1 MQLPKGKIRIPWK
14 ESKIIIRNLTP
25 MMKDLKYCTKDLDI
39 ALC

>member
-14 ESKIIIRNLTP
+14 ESKTIIRNLTP
-25 MMKDLKYCTKDLDI
+25 MMKDLKNYTKNFEI